1 MPVIP
6 DGVTPGA
13 AVVPDV
19 DEPEPELDV
28 AGVDAGVLPVPEVAV
43 VCFVVAK
50 WENERMKGRCA
61 MECENSNV
69 HKMTLTTCGSCACLY
84 IQHHAFW

>member
-6 DGVTPGA
+6 DCVTPGA

-28 AGVDAGVLPVPEVAV
+28 AEVDAGVLPVPEVAV

-50 WENERMKGRCA
+50 WENERM
-61 MECENSNV
+61 
-69 HKMTLTTCGSCACLY
+69 
-84 IQHHAFW
+84 